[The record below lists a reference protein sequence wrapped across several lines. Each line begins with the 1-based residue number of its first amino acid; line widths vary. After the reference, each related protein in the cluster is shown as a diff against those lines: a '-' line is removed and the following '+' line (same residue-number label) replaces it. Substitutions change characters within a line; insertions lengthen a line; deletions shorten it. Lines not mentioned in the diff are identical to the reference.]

1 MERRYCKRYKDSFD
15 LIIAQNVLAHIPSP
29 TKFLEA
35 ARTAIKPNGLISIQ
49 TSQYFMI
56 KNGEFDTIYHEHHS
70 FFCLNSFSNLAK
82 RCSLNIIDANHANIH
97 GGSMVW
103 YLSKT
108 KNISTDNFKKLCE
121 EEKKFIN
128 EEGFIKFKEN
138 SISFKNKLNIIC
150 DEHLNKG
157 YKIVGYGAAAKGNT
171 VLNYCKI
178 KLDYI
183 VDDNPLKQKYTPG
196 LDIKVVPA
204 YNLVDTE
211 EPLLIVIFAWNFA
224 QEIRERIKKVR
235 NNPNDK
241 FLVYFP
247 TFKFVE

>member
-1 MERRYCKRYKDSFD
+1 
-15 LIIAQNVLAHIPSP
+15 
-29 TKFLEA
+29 
-35 ARTAIKPNGLISIQ
+35 
-49 TSQYFMI
+49 
-56 KNGEFDTIYHEHHS
+56 
-70 FFCLNSFSNLAK
+70 
-82 RCSLNIIDANHANIH
+82 
-97 GGSMVW
+97 MVW

-183 VDDNPLKQKYTPG
+183 VDDNPLKQRKYTPG